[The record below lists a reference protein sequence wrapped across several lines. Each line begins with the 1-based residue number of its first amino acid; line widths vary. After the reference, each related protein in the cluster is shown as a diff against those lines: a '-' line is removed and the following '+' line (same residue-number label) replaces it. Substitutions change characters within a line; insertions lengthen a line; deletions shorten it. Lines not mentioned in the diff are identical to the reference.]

1 MPSKISA
8 RKYHKPPGVNEPLK
22 ANERRR
28 SATFSACSVDGNS
41 NLKYAEDF
49 PGETG
54 IPGVPK
60 PWSKTRKPHP
70 KTTPLARFWNVVSP
84 TSALVSKPVA
94 NMIYQAR
101 CEISSHLTGMPVR
114 LAISS
119 SAECL
124 VLSSA
129 GNWKNRSPELTYW
142 LPDGDNADLN
152 DSHSAVIGL
161 MDIAY
166 QAVVDE
172 QKKLIFVADESRIK
186 SFSWA
191 SPSVDG
197 HTWHNLRSALPVHT
211 LHSGSFDGPLHVI
224 GDHIFSAGKGSAA
237 MWQIN
242 LLQTHG
248 QDGTARIGKKIKVGD
263 TWRDDEENIEP
274 SYGSP
279 PSQKIAFKDKF
290 LKPTCWHPHPSIPG
304 SMLCSSDGRSAD
316 QYSCIV
322 LELESGKTIGRFLG
336 HGADVSGYST
346 SESDPNV
353 FLTACNDGYARLYDV
368 RHPLPALTLNAGK
381 LGEFCTGA
389 LLCHPDGIPS
399 AFIFLLL

>member
-1 MPSKISA
+1 
-8 RKYHKPPGVNEPLK
+8 
-22 ANERRR
+22 
-28 SATFSACSVDGNS
+28 
-41 NLKYAEDF
+41 
-49 PGETG
+49 
-54 IPGVPK
+54 
-60 PWSKTRKPHP
+60 
-70 KTTPLARFWNVVSP
+70 
-84 TSALVSKPVA
+84 
-94 NMIYQAR
+94 
-101 CEISSHLTGMPVR
+101 
-114 LAISS
+114 
-119 SAECL
+119 

-142 LPDGDNADLN
+142 LPDGDNSDLN
-152 DSHSAVIGL
+152 DSHSTVVGL

-263 TWRDDEENIEP
+263 TWRDDEENIELSKISSSSLLVGIHTP
-274 SYGSP
+274 R
-279 PSQKIAFKDKF
+279 SQEACCVH
-290 LKPTCWHPHPSIPG
+290 LMAALPTSI
-304 SMLCSSDGRSAD
+304 L
-316 QYSCIV
+316 
-322 LELESGKTIGRFLG
+322 
-336 HGADVSGYST
+336 
-346 SESDPNV
+346 
-353 FLTACNDGYARLYDV
+353 
-368 RHPLPALTLNAGK
+368 ALFWN
-381 LGEFCTGA
+381 
-389 LLCHPDGIPS
+389 
-399 AFIFLLL
+399 